1 MGVRRLLQTHLQT
14 FLKVKTAGER
24 SARAGSACW
33 RAEDFPDGPEERT
46 PQPHASARPMCA
58 LLHGRAWDDRCIP
71 VCTALSANS
80 GQVRCCPVE
89 KTGVVSGQPQAGES
103 GSVHLWENVTQRD
116 AHDGVPQTM
125 STREFPALCFQ
136 GNARRKLIQQSA
148 IRSRKHPT
156 RPWPLTL
163 KSREAMTQ
171 R

>member
-46 PQPHASARPMCA
+46 PQPHASTRPMCA

-89 KTGVVSGQPQAGES
+89 KTGVVSGQPPAGES
-103 GSVHLWENVTQRD
+103 GSVHLRENGTQRD

-125 STREFPALCFQ
+125 STRSSQL
-136 GNARRKLIQQSA
+136 SA
-148 IRSRKHPT
+148 SKEMQEG
-156 RPWPLTL
+156 
-163 KSREAMTQ
+163 SSSSSQ
-171 R
+171 RYDHENILHGLGL